1 MIFNLFSTLLIA
13 PANFSGSTLVVR
25 NTDTNAQY
33 PTSSTYE
40 PQMMQKLPRVKLN
53 RQNPKRV
60 LSTDNQYLNNSARN
74 NYEQFL
80 LR

>member
-13 PANFSGSTLVVR
+13 PANVSGSTLVLR
-25 NTDTNAQY
+25 NSDPNAQY
-33 PTSSTYE
+33 PTSSTYD

-60 LSTDNQYLNNSARN
+60 MSADNQYLNNSARN

-80 LR
+80 MK